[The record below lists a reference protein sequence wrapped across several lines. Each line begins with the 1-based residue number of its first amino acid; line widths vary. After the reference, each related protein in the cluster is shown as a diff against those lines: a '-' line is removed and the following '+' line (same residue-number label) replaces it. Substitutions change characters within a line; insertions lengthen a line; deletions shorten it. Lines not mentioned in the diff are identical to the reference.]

1 MVQSC
6 KSEQKL
12 KIAIA
17 CNILLDGKDTR
28 ANHMLEL
35 FNNLNKSYETY
46 LFVPKPKEI
55 RVASPNIIYVLWIN
69 IPIVRVILYHITLFF
84 NLFILCKK
92 AEINVIYARQESFN
106 IAPLIVSKLLNITYV
121 VEINGLLLEEERLL
135 GINERLIALSRFS
148 EKINYRYAARIISVT
163 QEIKNCIIRRYNV
176 PDEKIVV
183 IENGANID
191 LFRPMEQDKLVLNLN
206 LDENYNYVGYVGSFT
221 RWHGLENVIKSA
233 HLVLKVF
240 NNTKFIFVGDGP
252 LKEELFN
259 LVDTLNLKN
268 YFVFVGRVPHDKV
281 PQYIN
286 TFDVCMILKD
296 KNIPGSPLKLWEY
309 MACGKPVVATNTND
323 FKVLEKSDAGILIDS
338 EKYEN
343 ISDAIINLLEN
354 NELREKMGLNGRK
367 YVVENHSWKRVAQ
380 NVSEVCQEAIRKKYM
395 DIL

>member
-1 MVQSC
+1 MVQSY

-12 KIAIA
+12 RMAIA
-17 CNILLDGKDTR
+17 CDILLDGKDTR

-35 FNNLNKSYETY
+35 FNNLNKSYATY

-55 RVASPNIIYVLWIN
+55 KVVSPNIKYVFWVN
-69 IPIVRVILYHITLFF
+69 IPIFRLILYQITLFF
-84 NLFILCKK
+84 DLFIFCKK
-92 AEINVIYARQESFN
+92 EEINVIYARQETFN
-106 IAPLIVSKLLNITYV
+106 ISPLIISKLLNVPYV
-121 VEINGLLLEEERLL
+121 VEINGLLLEEKRLL
-135 GINERLIALSRFS
+135 GINKRFIALTRVS
-148 EKINYRYAARIISVT
+148 EKINYRHAVRIISVT
-163 QEIKNCIIRRYNV
+163 QEIKNCIIRRYDV

-233 HLVLKVF
+233 HLVLKIF
-240 NNTKFIFVGDGP
+240 NNTKFVFVGDGP

-259 LVDTLNLKN
+259 LVDTLNLRD
-268 YFVFVGRVPHDKV
+268 YFVFVGRVPHDEV

-286 TFDVCMILKD
+286 IFSVCMILKD

-309 MACGKPVVATNTND
+309 MACGKPVVATNTYD
-323 FKVLEKSDAGILIDS
+323 FKVLEEYDAGILIDS

-343 ISDAIINLLEN
+343 IAEAIITLLGN
-354 NELREKMGLNGRK
+354 NELRAKMGLNGRK
-367 YVVENHSWKRVAQ
+367 HVVENHSWKYVAQ
-380 NVSEVCQEAIRKKYM
+380 NVNEVCQEAIIKKY
-395 DIL
+395 